1 VASEGRQSNG
11 LRCERYEVFR
21 IIHWAAEMISLFI
34 AQKTW
39 LHRLP
44 TGFKLL
50 FLAACSVL
58 LMLQASLTWNSA
70 ALFFA
75 CALYASIGGA
85 GTRRLWG
92 LGKSLWFLL
101 LMLGLAQLFALL
113 MQGQSLELALLSAL
127 RTLAQI
133 VALVV
138 LADLVTAT
146 TRMQDMLNTLT
157 PLFRPLRVFGLQPKA
172 IGMGVALMI
181 RSVGLLSRDWQQT
194 RLAFEARGVRRPGL
208 RLIAPVMSRMVK
220 RARSLSEALAA
231 RSL

>member
-1 VASEGRQSNG
+1 
-11 LRCERYEVFR
+11 
-21 IIHWAAEMISLFI
+21 MISLFI

-50 FLAACSVL
+50 FLATCSVL
-58 LMLQASLTWNSA
+58 LMLQASLIWNAA

-75 CALYASIGGA
+75 CTLYASIGSA
-85 GTRRLWG
+85 GTRRLGG
-92 LGKSLWFLL
+92 LIKSLWFLF

-113 MQGQSLELALLSAL
+113 MQGQSLELASLSAL

-133 VALVV
+133 AALVV

-157 PLFRPLRVFGLQPKA
+157 PLFTPLSVFGLQPKS

-194 RLAFEARGVRRPGL
+194 RVVFEARGVRRPGL